1 MKQYF
6 LSLLISFFISSI
18 SCTSI
23 AQPTVEQ
30 FKQVFNSQMQNLK
43 STGYTK
49 RTILFVQVIK
59 GKPNGGYYPFK
70 VTAYIHDYSPGYPS
84 NNYYGQ
90 SCAGKMDGW
99 KFDMLKD
106 DFGQWLVQGRFTVSN
121 STCKDN
127 LSEGTEA
134 IPVSSL
140 EGIAYNPN
148 QTRQAP
154 LPVNKDQQKAVTKN
168 TTLYIGEYACYGT
181 GGGLMAGMG
190 FTLKPN
196 GTYVDLDNR
205 RGGTYTYNAQNATI
219 SFKGGFL
226 SGQTGKNVK
235 QTGFQI
241 SNTVSCEPWR

>member
-6 LSLLISFFISSI
+6 LALMLCILSFSYS
-18 SCTSI
+18 TM

-30 FKQVFNSQMQNLK
+30 FKQVFYSHMQKLK
-43 STGYTK
+43 TDGFTK
-49 RTILFVQVIK
+49 RTILFSQVIK
-59 GKPNGGYYPFK
+59 GTPNGGYYPFK
-70 VTAYIHDYSPGYPS
+70 VTAYIHDYGPGYPT
-84 NNYYGQ
+84 NRYYGQ
-90 SCAGKMDGW
+90 TCAGKMDGW

-106 DFGQWLVQGRFTVSN
+106 DFGQWIVQGRFTVSN

-140 EGIAYNPN
+140 EGTAYNPGLI
-148 QTRQAP
+148 RQAP
-154 LPVNKDQQKAVTKN
+154 LPENKAQKKTIAKN

-181 GGGLMAGMG
+181 GGRLMAGMG

-196 GTYVDLDNR
+196 GTYVDLDNE
-205 RGGTYTYNAQNATI
+205 RGGTYTYNPQNATL

-235 QTGFQI
+235 QTGFQL